1 MHFQCCVKAYDPGGT
16 NWRLGKGKPPLD
28 PSIDLWSE
36 YLDLWKRWSLMNPS
50 LLKELRELA
59 KTKGNVLSDVFAN
72 TDISQARA
80 LAEILNGTI

>member
-1 MHFQCCVKAYDPGGT
+1 MHFQCCTKMYDPGGT

-36 YLDLWKRWSLMNPS
+36 YLELWRRWSRLNPS

-59 KTKGNVLSDVFAN
+59 KTKGNVLSDVFAS

>member
-1 MHFQCCVKAYDPGGT
+1 MDT
-16 NWRLGKGKPPLD
+16 
-28 PSIDLWSE
+28 SIDLWAE

-50 LLKELRELA
+50 LLEELRELA

-80 LAEILNGTI
+80 LSEILNGVV

>member
-1 MHFQCCVKAYDPGGT
+1 MDT
-16 NWRLGKGKPPLD
+16 
-28 PSIDLWSE
+28 SIDLWSE

-80 LAEILNGTI
+80 LAEILNGAI